1 MMCHKDSC
9 NCKSNMTWMV
19 VIVLVVIGAVAYYV
33 YGMNET
39 QNTTPNKNNMMTGS
53 DAMMKKNAMMKDDSA
68 MMAET
73 SMEKKN
79 AMMKKDDAPKMMA
92 PIGSVGYMDYSPELA
107 TSAMKSGKTVVLF
120 FAASWC
126 PSCKA
131 LDKTIQADLGSIPAD
146 TLVLKVDYDTSAEL
160 KKQYGVVTQ
169 HTTVVLGTDGTLKS
183 KKIGAQS
190 VAEVVGK

>member
-1 MMCHKDSC
+1 MCHKDSC
-9 NCKSNMTWMV
+9 NCKSSMTCMV
-19 VIVLVVIGAVAYYV
+19 VIVLVVIGAVAYYI

-39 QNTTPNKNNMMTGS
+39 KNTVSNKNTMMTGS

-73 SMEKKN
+73 AMTNNN

-107 TSAMKSGKTVVLF
+107 SSAMKSGKTVVLF

-131 LDKTIQADLGSIPAD
+131 LDKTIQADLGSIPGD
-146 TLVLKVDYDTSAEL
+146 TLVLKVDYDNSTEL

-169 HTTVVLGTDGTLKS
+169 HTTVVLNTDGTLKS
-183 KKIGAQS
+183 KKIGAQRVS
-190 VAEVVGK
+190 EVLGN

>member
-1 MMCHKDSC
+1 
-9 NCKSNMTWMV
+9 MTWMV